1 MSPKRNPGIICF
13 KPLDIIVI
21 LSGTVPFIYMQDCSC
36 CTLIAEKF
44 ALASPEILA
53 GQGFSRLLVLTVI

>member
-13 KPLDIIVI
+13 KPLDIILI
-21 LSGTVPFIYMQDCSC
+21 LSGTVPFIYMQECSC
-36 CTLIAEKF
+36 YTLIAEKF